1 MQVIEIILVI
11 AVMFSLFSIFV
22 FVFTIIWFRKNIKG
36 WWFKLRHLT
45 HYVESHIIMPNKQE
59 IINHVLH
66 DNSSTFDVWKHKYI
80 IDTKCYVYRKGRPLI
95 YHFYDNPHPIN
106 FNTSGKPEIDAAN
119 LKLLLD
125 SKVIRDVLTEAKM
138 LLILVIMLIF
148 VIFLCIGI
156 ILKVYGILEKKS
168 PVPTK

>member
-22 FVFTIIWFRKNIKG
+22 FIFTIIWFRKNIKG

-138 LLILVIMLIF
+138 LLILVIMLLF
-148 VIFLCIGI
+148 CILI
-156 ILKVYGILEKKS
+156 CVAIAMKVYGVFDKKT